1 MLFQSLLCFFLFQ
14 SYSPLVVMLIFSLKS
29 SVFML
34 PNKYSKYSKGFGCML
49 SEVF

>member
-1 MLFQSLLCFFLFQ
+1 MLFQSLLCFFVPELF
-14 SYSPLVVMLIFSLKS
+14 PFSCVADFLLKILCIY
-29 SVFML
+29 ML